1 MFWTMDWHHML
12 YVVLPMML
20 IGAAAQAWVKLA
32 YSKYSQIKNS
42 KGITGR
48 EAAYVVLRTNGIQNV
63 EIEPVEGFLSDHY
76 SSSEKVLRLSP
87 ENYNGTSIAAVAVAA
102 HEAGHAV
109 QDARGYA
116 PLVIRNFAV
125 PMANIGSSFGYIAII
140 LGMAMTRNP
149 QNTLSI
155 IGLMLIGAVAL
166 FQLINL
172 PVEIDASR
180 RALQVLPGIG
190 ILSEEENR
198 GARTMLTAAA
208 FTYVAATIAAL
219 WELLYWAMRMGLIG
233 GRSRD

>member
-1 MFWTMDWHHML
+1 ML
-12 YVVLPMML
+12 YVVLPMMV
-20 IGAAAQAWVKLA
+20 IGVAAQVWVKLA

-48 EAAYVVLRTNGIQNV
+48 EAAYVVLRTNGITDV
-63 EIEPVEGFLSDHY
+63 EIEEVDGFLSDHY
-76 SSSEKVLRLSP
+76 SSGEKVLRLSP
-87 ENYNGTSIAAVAVAA
+87 DNYNGTSIAAVAVAA

-109 QDARGYA
+109 QHASGYA
-116 PLVIRNFAV
+116 PLVIRNIAV
-125 PMANIGSSFGYIAII
+125 PMAGIGSQFGYLAIVI
-140 LGMAMTRNP
+140 GMWMGHGRVNVIS
-149 QNTLSI
+149 L
-155 IGLMLIGAVAL
+155 IGLGLIGCVAF
-166 FQLINL
+166 FQLVNL

-180 RALQVLPGIG
+180 RALQALPGIG

-208 FTYVAATIAAL
+208 FTYIAATIAAL